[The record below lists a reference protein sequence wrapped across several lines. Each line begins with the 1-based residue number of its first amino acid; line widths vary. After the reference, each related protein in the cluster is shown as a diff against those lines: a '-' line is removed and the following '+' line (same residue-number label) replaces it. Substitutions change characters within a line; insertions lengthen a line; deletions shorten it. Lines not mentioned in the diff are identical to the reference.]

1 MGKTIM
7 KQFIFNRILSGI
19 LVIFGISIFSFL
31 LIHFIP
37 GDPVKIMLGMNAT
50 PEQVEKLTHHLGL
63 DKPLLVQY
71 GQYLANVFQGD
82 FGTSLKTGR
91 PVLTELLDRFPETV
105 KLALFGLLIAI
116 ILGISLGI
124 LAAKFKD
131 TFIDKACTILA
142 TLGVSIP
149 SFWLAILLVMIFS
162 VKLSWFPIANGTGLR
177 DLVLPAVTLG
187 VVASTM
193 IMRLTRNGMVEVLSN
208 DYIRTAKAKGLDE
221 RIILIRHALR
231 NVLIPVVTVI
241 GLQLAAL
248 LGGTVIIEQVFNW
261 PGLGTLALGG
271 ITSRDFP
278 LIQGTILFM
287 GVVYV
292 SINIFVD
299 ILYSMIDPR
308 VELGVK
314 EAS

>member
-1 MGKTIM
+1 M
-7 KQFIFNRILSGI
+7 KSFIINRILSGI
-19 LVIFGISIFSFL
+19 VVIFGISIFSFL
-31 LIHFIP
+31 LIHLIP
-37 GDPVKIMLGMNAT
+37 GDPVKIMLGINAT
-50 PEQVEKLTHHLGL
+50 PEQVEKLNHHLGL

-71 GQYLANVFQGD
+71 TQYITNIFQGD

-91 PVLTELLDRFPETV
+91 PVLTEILDRFPETV
-105 KLALFGLLIAI
+105 KLAMFGLFIAI
-116 ILGISLGI
+116 VLGISMGI

-131 TFIDKACTILA
+131 SFIDKLCTWFA

-149 SFWLAILLVMIFS
+149 SFWLGILLVMVFS
-162 VKLSWFPIANGTGLR
+162 VKLGWFPIANGTGLQ

-208 DYIRTAKAKGLDE
+208 DYIRTARAKGLDE
-221 RIILIRHALR
+221 HVILIRHSLR
-231 NVLIPVVTVI
+231 NVLIPVVTVV

-261 PGLGTLALGG
+261 PGLGTLAIGG
-271 ITSRDFP
+271 IMSRDFP
-278 LIQGTILFM
+278 LIQGIILFM

-292 SINIFVD
+292 TINILVD
-299 ILYSMIDPR
+299 VLYSLIDPR
-308 VELGVK
+308 VEVGTKEVK
-314 EAS
+314 

>member
-1 MGKTIM
+1 M
-7 KQFIFNRILSGI
+7 KQFILNRVLSGI

-37 GDPVKIMLGMNAT
+37 GDPVKIMLGINAS

-71 GQYLANVFQGD
+71 GQYIMNVFEGD

-91 PVLTELLDRFPETV
+91 PVLTEILDRFPETV
-105 KLALFGLLIAI
+105 KLAVFGLFVAVVI
-116 ILGISLGI
+116 GISLGI
-124 LAAKFKD
+124 LAARFKD
-131 TFIDKACTILA
+131 SFIDKLCTALA

-149 SFWLAILLVMIFS
+149 SFWLAILFVMLFS
-162 VKLSWFPIANGTGLR
+162 VKLSWFPIANGTGFR
-177 DLVLPAVTLG
+177 DLILPAVTLG

-208 DYIRTAKAKGLDE
+208 DYIRTARAKGLEDGL
-221 RIILIRHALR
+221 ILFRHALR

-261 PGLGTLALGG
+261 PGLGTLALGA
-271 ITSRDFP
+271 IMSRDFP
-278 LIQGTILFM
+278 LIQGIVLFM

-292 SINIFVD
+292 SINILVD
-299 ILYSMIDPR
+299 VLYSLIDPR
-308 VELGVK
+308 VEMGTK
-314 EAS
+314 EA

>member
-1 MGKTIM
+1 M
-7 KQFIFNRILSGI
+7 KQFIINRVLSGI

-37 GDPVKIMLGMNAT
+37 GDPVKIMLGINAS

-71 GQYLANVFQGD
+71 GQYIMNVFEGD

-91 PVLTELLDRFPETV
+91 PVLTEILDRFPETV
-105 KLALFGLLIAI
+105 KLAIFGLFIAVVI
-116 ILGISLGI
+116 GISLGI
-124 LAAKFKD
+124 LAARFKD
-131 TFIDKACTILA
+131 SFIDKICTALA

-149 SFWLAILLVMIFS
+149 SFWLAILFVMLFS
-162 VKLSWFPIANGTGLR
+162 VKLSWFPIANGTGFR
-177 DLVLPAVTLG
+177 DLILPAVTLG

-208 DYIRTAKAKGLDE
+208 DYIRTARAKGLEDGL
-221 RIILIRHALR
+221 ILFRHALR

-261 PGLGTLALGG
+261 PGLGTLALGA
-271 ITSRDFP
+271 IMSRDFP
-278 LIQGTILFM
+278 LIQGIVLFM
-287 GVVYV
+287 GVAYV
-292 SINIFVD
+292 TINILVD
-299 ILYSMIDPR
+299 VLYSLIDPR
-308 VELGVK
+308 VEMGTK
-314 EAS
+314 EA

>member
-1 MGKTIM
+1 M
-7 KQFIFNRILSGI
+7 KQFIINRILSGI
-19 LVIFGISIFSFL
+19 VVIFGISIFSFL

-91 PVLTELLDRFPETV
+91 PVLTEILDRFPETV

-116 ILGISLGI
+116 VIGISLGI

-131 TFIDKACTILA
+131 TFIDKACTVLA
-142 TLGVSIP
+142 TFGVSIP

-162 VKLSWFPIANGTGLR
+162 VKLSWFPIANGTGFR

-292 SINIFVD
+292 SINILVD
-299 ILYSMIDPR
+299 ILYSVIDPR
-308 VELGVK
+308 VEIGAK

>member
-1 MGKTIM
+1 M
-7 KQFIFNRILSGI
+7 KHFIINRVLSGI

-31 LIHFIP
+31 LIHLIP
-37 GDPVKIMLGMNAT
+37 GDPVKIMLGINAS
-50 PEQVEKLTHHLGL
+50 PEQVEKLNHHLGL

-71 GQYLANVFQGD
+71 WQYITNAFQGD

-91 PVLTELLDRFPETV
+91 PVLTEILDRFPETV
-105 KLALFGLLIAI
+105 KLAVFGLLVAVVI
-116 ILGISLGI
+116 GVSLGI

-131 TFIDKACTILA
+131 SIIDKMCTAFA
-142 TLGVSIP
+142 TLGISIP
-149 SFWLAILLVMIFS
+149 SFWLGILLVLVFS
-162 VKLSWFPIANGTGLR
+162 VKLTWFPIANGTGFR
-177 DLVLPAVTLG
+177 DLILPAFTLG

-208 DYIRTAKAKGLDE
+208 DYIRTARAKGLDDGL
-221 RIILIRHALR
+221 ILFRHALR

-261 PGLGTLALGG
+261 PGLGTLAIGA
-271 ITSRDFP
+271 IMSRDFP
-278 LIQGTILFM
+278 LIQGIVLFM

-292 SINIFVD
+292 TINIFVD
-299 ILYSMIDPR
+299 VLYSIIDPR
-308 VELGVK
+308 VEMGMK
-314 EAS
+314 EA

>member
-1 MGKTIM
+1 M
-7 KQFIFNRILSGI
+7 KSFLINRILSGI
-19 LVIFGISIFSFL
+19 VVIFGISIFSFL
-31 LIHFIP
+31 LIHLIP
-37 GDPVKIMLGMNAT
+37 GDPVKIMLGINAT
-50 PEQVEKLTHHLGL
+50 PEQVEKLNHHLGL

-71 GQYLANVFQGD
+71 TQYITNIFQGD

-91 PVLTELLDRFPETV
+91 PVLTEILDRFPETV
-105 KLALFGLLIAI
+105 KLAMFGLFIAI
-116 ILGISLGI
+116 VLGISMGI

-131 TFIDKACTILA
+131 SIIDKICTWFA

-149 SFWLAILLVMIFS
+149 SFWLGILLVMVFS
-162 VKLSWFPIANGTGLR
+162 VKLGWFPIANGTGFQ

-208 DYIRTAKAKGLDE
+208 DYIRTARAKGLDE
-221 RIILIRHALR
+221 RIILIRHSLR
-231 NVLIPVVTVI
+231 NVLIPVVTVV

-261 PGLGTLALGG
+261 PGLGTLAIGG
-271 ITSRDFP
+271 IMSRDFP
-278 LIQGTILFM
+278 LIQGIILFM

-292 SINIFVD
+292 TINILVD
-299 ILYSMIDPR
+299 VLYSLIDPR
-308 VELGVK
+308 VEVGTK
-314 EAS
+314 EAR

>member
-1 MGKTIM
+1 M
-7 KQFIFNRILSGI
+7 KQFILNRILSGI
-19 LVIFGISIFSFL
+19 VVIFGISVFSFL

-37 GDPVKIMLGMNAT
+37 GDPVKIMLGINAS
-50 PEQVEKLTHHLGL
+50 PEQVEKLNKHLGL
-63 DKPLLVQY
+63 DQPLLVQY
-71 GQYLANVFQGD
+71 GQYVCNALQGD

-91 PVLTELLDRFPETV
+91 PVLTEIVDRFPETV
-105 KLALFGLLIAI
+105 KLASFGLLIAVVI
-116 ILGISLGI
+116 GISLGT

-131 TFIDKACTILA
+131 TIIDKLCTAFA

-162 VKLSWFPIANGTGLR
+162 VKLRWFPIANGTGIR
-177 DLVLPAVTLG
+177 DLILPAMTLG
-187 VVASTM
+187 VVASTI

-208 DYIRTAKAKGLDE
+208 DYIRTARAKGMDE
-221 RIILIRHALR
+221 GIIIIRHALR

-241 GLQLAAL
+241 GLQLAGL
-248 LGGTVIIEQVFNW
+248 LGGAVIIEQVFNW

-278 LIQGTILFM
+278 LIQGTVLFM

-292 SINIFVD
+292 TINILVD
-299 ILYSMIDPR
+299 IFYSIIDPR
-308 VELGVK
+308 VEMGTK
-314 EAS
+314 EV

>member
-1 MGKTIM
+1 M
-7 KQFIFNRILSGI
+7 KQFILNRVLSGI

-37 GDPVKIMLGMNAT
+37 GDPVKIMLGINAS

-71 GQYLANVFQGD
+71 WQYIMNVFQGD

-91 PVLTELLDRFPETV
+91 PVLTEILDRFPETV
-105 KLALFGLLIAI
+105 KLAVFGLFVAVVI
-116 ILGISLGI
+116 GMSLGI
-124 LAAKFKD
+124 LAARFKD
-131 TFIDKACTILA
+131 SFIDKLCTAFA

-149 SFWLAILLVMIFS
+149 SFWLAILLIMLFS
-162 VKLSWFPIANGTGLR
+162 VKLSWFPIANGTGFR
-177 DLVLPAVTLG
+177 DLILPAVTLG

-208 DYIRTAKAKGLDE
+208 DYIRTARAKGLED
-221 RIILIRHALR
+221 RLILFRHALR

-261 PGLGTLALGG
+261 PGLGTLAIGA
-271 ITSRDFP
+271 IMSRDFP
-278 LIQGTILFM
+278 LIQGIVLFM

-292 SINIFVD
+292 TINILVD
-299 ILYSMIDPR
+299 VLYSMIDPR
-308 VELGVK
+308 VEMGTK
-314 EAS
+314 EA

>member
-1 MGKTIM
+1 M
-7 KQFIFNRILSGI
+7 KQFILNRVLSGI

-37 GDPVKIMLGMNAT
+37 GDPVKIMLGINAS

-63 DKPLLVQY
+63 DKPLLDQY
-71 GQYLANVFQGD
+71 WQYIMNVFQGD

-91 PVLTELLDRFPETV
+91 PVLTEILDRFPETV
-105 KLALFGLLIAI
+105 KLAVFGLFVAVVI
-116 ILGISLGI
+116 GMSLGI
-124 LAAKFKD
+124 LAARFKD
-131 TFIDKACTILA
+131 SFIDKLCTAFA

-149 SFWLAILLVMIFS
+149 SFWLAILLIMLFS
-162 VKLSWFPIANGTGLR
+162 VKLSWFPIANGTGFR
-177 DLVLPAVTLG
+177 DLILPAVTLG

-208 DYIRTAKAKGLDE
+208 DYIRTARAKGLED
-221 RIILIRHALR
+221 RLILFRHALR

-261 PGLGTLALGG
+261 PGLGTLAIGA
-271 ITSRDFP
+271 IMSRDFP
-278 LIQGTILFM
+278 LIQGIVLFM

-292 SINIFVD
+292 TINILVD
-299 ILYSMIDPR
+299 VLYSMIDPR
-308 VELGVK
+308 VEMGTK
-314 EAS
+314 EA

>member
-1 MGKTIM
+1 M
-7 KQFIFNRILSGI
+7 KQFIINRVLSGI

-37 GDPVKIMLGMNAT
+37 GDPVKIMLGINAS

-71 GQYLANVFQGD
+71 GQYIMNVFEGD

-91 PVLTELLDRFPETV
+91 PVLTEILDRFPETV
-105 KLALFGLLIAI
+105 KLAVFGLFVAVVI
-116 ILGISLGI
+116 GISLGI
-124 LAAKFKD
+124 LAARFKD
-131 TFIDKACTILA
+131 SFIDKLCTALA

-149 SFWLAILLVMIFS
+149 SFWLAILFVMLFS
-162 VKLSWFPIANGTGLR
+162 VKLSWFPIANGTGFR
-177 DLVLPAVTLG
+177 DLILPAVTLG

-208 DYIRTAKAKGLDE
+208 DYIRTARAKGLEDGL
-221 RIILIRHALR
+221 ILFRHALR

-261 PGLGTLALGG
+261 PGLGTLALGA
-271 ITSRDFP
+271 IMSRDFP
-278 LIQGTILFM
+278 LIQGIVLFM
-287 GVVYV
+287 GVTYV
-292 SINIFVD
+292 TINILVD
-299 ILYSMIDPR
+299 VLYSLIDPR
-308 VELGVK
+308 VEMGTK
-314 EAS
+314 EA

>member
-1 MGKTIM
+1 M
-7 KQFIFNRILSGI
+7 KQFIINRILSGI

-37 GDPVKIMLGMNAT
+37 GDPVKIMLGINAS
-50 PEQVEKLTHHLGL
+50 PEQVQKLTHHLGL

-71 GQYLANVFQGD
+71 GQYMMNVFQGD

-91 PVLTELLDRFPETV
+91 PVLIEILDRFPETV
-105 KLALFGLLIAI
+105 KLAVFGLFIAVVI
-116 ILGISLGI
+116 GISLGI
-124 LAAKFKD
+124 LAARFKD
-131 TFIDKACTILA
+131 SWIDKLCTVLA

-162 VKLSWFPIANGTGLR
+162 VQLKLFPIANGTGFR
-177 DLVLPAVTLG
+177 DLILPAVTLG

-193 IMRLTRNGMVEVLSN
+193 VMRLTRNGMVEVLAN
-208 DYIRTAKAKGLDE
+208 DYIRTARAKGLEDGL
-221 RIILIRHALR
+221 ILFRHALR

-261 PGLGTLALGG
+261 PGLGTLALGA
-271 ITSRDFP
+271 IMSRDFP
-278 LIQGTILFM
+278 IIQGTVLFM
-287 GVVYV
+287 GAVYV

-299 ILYSMIDPR
+299 VLYSFIDPR
-308 VELGVK
+308 VEMGTK
-314 EAS
+314 EA

>member
-1 MGKTIM
+1 LGAAVM
-7 KQFIFNRILSGI
+7 KQFILNRVLSGI

-37 GDPVKIMLGMNAT
+37 GDPVKIMLGINAS

-71 GQYLANVFQGD
+71 GQYIMNVFEGD

-91 PVLTELLDRFPETV
+91 PVLTEILDRFPETV
-105 KLALFGLLIAI
+105 KLAVFGLFIAVVI
-116 ILGISLGI
+116 GISLGI
-124 LAAKFKD
+124 LAARFKD
-131 TFIDKACTILA
+131 SFIDKLCTVLA

-149 SFWLAILLVMIFS
+149 SFWLAILLVMLFS
-162 VKLSWFPIANGTGLR
+162 VKLNWFPIANGTGFR
-177 DLVLPAVTLG
+177 DLILPAVTLG

-208 DYIRTAKAKGLDE
+208 DYIRTARAKGLEDGL
-221 RIILIRHALR
+221 ILFRHALR

-261 PGLGTLALGG
+261 PGLGTLSLGA
-271 ITSRDFP
+271 IMSRDFP
-278 LIQGTILFM
+278 LIQGIVLFM
-287 GVVYV
+287 GVAYV
-292 SINIFVD
+292 TINILVD
-299 ILYSMIDPR
+299 VLYSLIDPR
-308 VELGVK
+308 VEMGTK
-314 EAS
+314 EA